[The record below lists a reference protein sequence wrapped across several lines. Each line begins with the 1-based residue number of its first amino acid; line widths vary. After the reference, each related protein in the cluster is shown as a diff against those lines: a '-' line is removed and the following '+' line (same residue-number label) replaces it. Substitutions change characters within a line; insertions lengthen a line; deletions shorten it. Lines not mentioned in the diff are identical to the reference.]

1 MFADPVKA
9 SDIHFSSS
17 QYRKQHPRHEKA
29 VSRTSLAVAVYAWL
43 YESISTERE
52 RANSPTLGRT
62 RAFESFLLR

>member
-1 MFADPVKA
+1 MVFADPVKA

-52 RANSPTLGRT
+52 RELILLPSAVPGHL
-62 RAFESFLLR
+62 RAFF